1 MRITA
6 ATFAFNKAFSERRLD
21 LEGYVRAC
29 SDAGLDAVEFNNG
42 YIEDEDAD
50 PRDLKRLSL
59 SLGLDVAALAIELVF
74 VRESEKELR
83 AEEDKL
89 RRLLEKA
96 HLLGCPI
103 LRVNTGQPPGRVE
116 KLAEPAFT
124 REQLT
129 DRAVAAFKGVMPI
142 AEKMGIVV
150 AMENHFA
157 LTSTSWETISFVER
171 VGSDWMRVNIDTGNF
186 IDPDWLGW
194 GKDWREEPDYW
205 RRAPMQEDVYQGIE
219 RLAPY
224 MIYSHAKIYGLTSDG
239 SDDIYL
245 DYNRILDIYR
255 RAGYQG
261 YLSIENFSQ
270 EDPLIIVPR
279 AARMLR
285 RKIDRGA

>member
-6 ATFAFNKAFSERRLD
+6 ATFAFSKAFSESRLD

-29 SDAGLDAVEFNNG
+29 RNSGLDAVEFNNG
-42 YIEDEDAD
+42 YIEEESAD
-50 PRDLKRLSL
+50 PGDLKRLAV

-74 VRESEKELR
+74 VRETEEEIR

-89 RRLLEKA
+89 RRLLEQA

-103 LRVNTGQPPGRVE
+103 LRVNTGQPVDRME
-116 KLAEPAFT
+116 NLAHPNFT

-129 DRAVAAFKGVMPI
+129 DRAVAVFRRVMPI
-142 AEKMGIVV
+142 AEQMGIVV

-186 IDPDWLGW
+186 IDPDWVRW
-194 GKDWREEPDYW
+194 GKDWRQHPDYW
-205 RRAPMQEDVYQGIE
+205 RRAPMQEDVYEGIE
-219 RLAPY
+219 RLAPC
-224 MIYSHAKIYGLTSDG
+224 MIYSHAKIYGITADG
-239 SDDIYL
+239 RDDIYL
-245 DYNRILDIYR
+245 DYDRILDIYR
-255 RAGYQG
+255 CAGYQG

-270 EDPLIIVPR
+270 EDPLAIVPK

-285 RKIDRGA
+285 RKIEKCT